1 MYASKFW
8 HSKIYTSKRRNMI
21 SFEEE
26 KIVSIERARELLQ
39 GTELENASDEDLN
52 LFIESIKQFC
62 EINFELYQYQ
72 QNNMLLPKEMEID
85 KLEETPN
92 KLKLNKLP
100 SKWGISL

>member
-1 MYASKFW
+1 MRTSKFW
-8 HSKIYTSKRRNMI
+8 YSKIYTSKRRNMI

-26 KIVSIERARELLQ
+26 KVVSKERARELLQ

-72 QNNMLLPKEMEID
+72 QNKMLSPKEMEID
-85 KLEETPN
+85 TLEENTEQN
-92 KLKLNKLP
+92 EIKQAA
-100 SKWGISL
+100 

>member
-1 MYASKFW
+1 
-8 HSKIYTSKRRNMI
+8 MI

>member
-1 MYASKFW
+1 
-8 HSKIYTSKRRNMI
+8 MI

-39 GTELENASDEDLN
+39 GTEFENASDVDLN

-72 QNNMLLPKEMEID
+72 QNKMLASKEMELDI
-85 KLEETPN
+85 LEENAQQTEI
-92 KLKLNKLP
+92 KQAA
-100 SKWGISL
+100 